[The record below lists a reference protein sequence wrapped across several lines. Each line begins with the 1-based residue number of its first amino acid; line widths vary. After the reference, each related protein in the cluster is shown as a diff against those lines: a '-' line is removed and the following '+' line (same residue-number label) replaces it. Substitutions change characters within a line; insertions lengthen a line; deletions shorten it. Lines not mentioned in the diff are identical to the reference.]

1 MGFVAFSPQKFLL
14 LALHT
19 SPLFSRLNLNLFYY
33 FFLQGAVGPLG
44 PTGDRGNKG
53 REVKKIV
60 HKLRTNITS
69 SMAGTVT
76 MTRKKK
82 MNEQGTPFHP
92 NKKFELYSFDNR
104 STSDLSSSLSSFS

>member
-1 MGFVAFSPQKFLL
+1 MMGSVAFSPQKILL

-53 REVKKIV
+53 REVKKFYISSEQR
-60 HKLRTNITS
+60 LR
-69 SMAGTVT
+69 AVWPV
-76 MTRKKK
+76 
-82 MNEQGTPFHP
+82 Q
-92 NKKFELYSFDNR
+92 
-104 STSDLSSSLSSFS
+104 